1 MGNIRTADI
10 KKVSFQLIETYPDKF
25 SHDFEQN
32 KQSVNEANLNSTK
45 MIRNKVAGY
54 ITRIMSQKKKV

>member
-10 KKVSFQLIETYPDKF
+10 KKASFQLIEIYPDKF
-25 SHDFEQN
+25 SRDFEQN
-32 KQSVNEANLNSTK
+32 KKGVNEANLNSTK

-54 ITRIMSQKKKV
+54 ITRIMSYKKK